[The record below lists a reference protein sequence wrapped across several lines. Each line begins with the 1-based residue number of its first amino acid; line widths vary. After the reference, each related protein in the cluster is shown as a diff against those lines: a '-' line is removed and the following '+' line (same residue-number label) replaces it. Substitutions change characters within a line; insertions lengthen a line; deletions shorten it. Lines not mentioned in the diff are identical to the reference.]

1 MLKVFYYYYYLFYT
15 RIIPDSAPHATTV
28 FVLSFTQSL
37 FLIFITEFLW
47 VHTYC
52 EFLLE
57 KWSMVTILLVLL
69 GSNYLLFSRSDWGRK
84 IVSMKPLF
92 FNSKV
97 LSIVTVAIT
106 TMVIVS
112 FLFWMTDYLL
122 GVIEN
127 CSIN

>member
-1 MLKVFYYYYYLFYT
+1 MKVFYYYYYLFYT
-15 RIIPDSAPHATTV
+15 RIIPDVEPHATAV

-47 VHTYC
+47 VHTNC

-57 KWSMVTILLVLL
+57 KWSMIAIFLVIL
-69 GSNYLLFSRSDWGRK
+69 GSNFLLFFRSNWGQQ
-84 IVSMKPLF
+84 IVNTKPSF
-92 FNSKV
+92 FDSKA
-97 LSIVTVAIT
+97 LSIATVAIS
-106 TMVIVS
+106 TMIIAS

-127 CSIN
+127 C